1 MNWQSLLHRTLGSLG
16 VAAMIAGTSLPAAS
30 PAAAQGTLVWGLPVG
45 ASVLD
50 PHVSCG
56 WMAKFVDY
64 QMYESLV
71 EIDLRTAEAPTKLKG
86 QLAESWDL
94 SDDGL
99 TYTFH
104 LRKGVRFHD
113 GTPFNAD
120 AVKFNFERFL
130 NPQAPHYSETAAGYF
145 GFIGFTAIK
154 SVDVVDEFTVKIT
167 LSEPNNE
174 WLRLGMEDCP
184 QMYIIS
190 PEAIKKYGDEQLPLH
205 PTGTGPFK
213 FVEREP
219 GVKIVL
225 ERNDEYWGE
234 KAKLDRVIF
243 REMEDPTTRMS
254 AFRAGEINVIQD
266 PVWDEI
272 EDLEGEGFVITK
284 NENSPTLWYMT
295 LNTKHP
301 ILKDPRVRRAIN
313 MAIDRESLVK
323 EIHRGYAKPAYG
335 MLNAGTY
342 AYDPNFVSHKYD
354 PEGAKALLKEAGAE
368 NITLAFDV
376 PKYGFSEVVEKWIQ
390 RDLKKVGI
398 ETQLNVMEWLAY
410 LDKWNPGMPEDVAM
424 NDIIWGEQ
432 TPQWTAQSYRCDRQ
446 PPNGWNNGWYCNPKA
461 DELFKKA
468 QATSDFA
475 EAAKLYREA
484 DAMIMLNDP
493 PFAPIYMYFNP
504 IALQPS
510 VKGFVNAPAN
520 WWDLSTVWI
529 EE

>member
-1 MNWQSLLHRTLGSLG
+1 MLSWTFLRGARTVCVAVSFGA
-16 VAAMIAGTSLPAAS
+16 VAALTALPVQ
-30 PAAAQGTLVWGLPVG
+30 AQGTLIWGLPVG

-64 QMYESLV
+64 QIYEALV
-71 EIDLRTAEAPTKLKG
+71 EIDLTTPTAPTKLKG
-86 QLAESWDL
+86 QLAESWNL

-99 TYTFH
+99 TYTFQ
-104 LRKGVRFHD
+104 LRKGVKFHD
-113 GTPFNAD
+113 GTPFNAE

-145 GFIGFTAIK
+145 SFIGFTNIK
-154 SVDVVDEFTVKIT
+154 AVDVVDEHTVKVT

-184 QMYIIS
+184 QMYIVS
-190 PEAIKKYGDEQLPLH
+190 PEAIKKYGDKELPLH
-205 PTGTGPFK
+205 PIGTGKFK

-225 ERNDEYWGE
+225 ERNDDYWGE
-234 KAKLDRVIF
+234 KAKLDRIIF
-243 REMEDPTTRMS
+243 REIEDPATRMN
-254 AFRAGEINVIQD
+254 AFQAGEINVIQD

-272 EDLEGEGFVITK
+272 EGLSEEDYVITK
-284 NENSPTLWYMT
+284 NENTPTLWYLT

-301 ILKDPRVRRAIN
+301 ALKDPRVRRAIN
-313 MAIDRESLVK
+313 MAIDREAIAREVLK
-323 EIHRGYAKPAYG
+323 GYARPAYG

-342 AYDPNFVSHKYD
+342 AHDPNYVSNKYD
-354 PEGAKALLKEAGAE
+354 PEGAKALLKEAGVE
-368 NITLAFDV
+368 NLTLTFDL
-376 PKYGFSEVVEKWIQ
+376 PKYGFGELVEKWIQ

-398 ETQLNVMEWLAY
+398 ETQLNIMEWLAY
-410 LDKWNPGMPEDVAM
+410 LDKWNPGMPEDVAI

-432 TPQWTAQSYRCDRQ
+432 TPQWTAMSYRCDRH
-446 PPNGWNNGWYCNPKA
+446 PPNGWNNGWYCNSEA
-461 DELFKKA
+461 DKLFQEA
-468 QATSDFA
+468 QLTQDFA
-475 EAAKLYREA
+475 EAAKLYQKA
-484 DAMIMLNDP
+484 DAMIMETDP
-493 PFAPIYMYFNP
+493 PFAPIYHYFNP
-504 IALQPS
+504 IALHPS

>member
-1 MNWQSLLHRTLGSLG
+1 MLLSHGVRGLVRLSLAGLLSLVLLGLG
-16 VAAMIAGTSLPAAS
+16 APAM
-30 PAAAQGTLVWGLPVG
+30 AQGTLIWGLPVG

-64 QMYESLV
+64 QIYEALV
-71 EIDLRTAEAPTKLKG
+71 EIDLKSPEAPTKLKG
-86 QLAESWDL
+86 QLAESWSI

-99 TYTFH
+99 VYTFN
-104 LRKGVRFHD
+104 LRQGVKFHD
-113 GTPFNAD
+113 GTPFNAE

-130 NPQAPHYSETAAGYF
+130 NPEAAHYSATANGYF

-154 SVDVVDEFTVKIT
+154 GVDVVDEYTVKVT
-167 LSEPNNE
+167 LAEPNNE

-190 PEAIKKYGDEQLPLH
+190 PTAITTYGEQELPLH
-205 PTGTGPFK
+205 PIGTGPFK

-219 GVKIVL
+219 GVKIVV
-225 ERNDEYWGE
+225 ERNDDYWGE

-243 REMEDPTTRMS
+243 REMEDPATRMN

-272 EDLEGEGFVITK
+272 EDLAAEGYVITR
-284 NENSPTLWYMT
+284 NNNTPTLWYLS
-295 LNTKHP
+295 LNTRHP
-301 ILKDPRVRRAIN
+301 ALKDPRVRMAIN
-313 MAIDRESLVK
+313 KAIDREGLVREVLK
-323 EIHRGYAKPAYG
+323 GYGTPAYS

-342 AYDPNFVSHKYD
+342 AYDPNFVVHKYD

-368 NITLAFDV
+368 NLTLSFDV
-376 PKYGFSEVVEKWIQ
+376 PKYGFAEVVEKWIQ

-398 ETQLNVMEWLAY
+398 ETQLNIMEWLAY
-410 LDKWNPGMPEDVAM
+410 LDKWNPGMPDDVAI

-432 TPQWTAQSYRCDRQ
+432 TPQWTAMSYRCDRQ
-446 PPNGWNNGWYCNPKA
+446 PPNGWNNGWFCNPEMDK
-461 DELFKKA
+461 LFKEA
-468 QATSDFA
+468 QLKSSLDEATA
-475 EAAKLYREA
+475 LYRQA
-484 DAMIMLNDP
+484 DQWIMTNDP
-493 PFAPIYMYFNP
+493 PFGPIYNYHNP
-504 IALQPS
+504 IALHPS

-520 WWDLSTVWI
+520 WWDLSSVWI